1 MIGGIYKINIKV
13 GTKYTRRPYLL
24 LTLSPFFMS
33 IERKEGKMREAE
45 KKLRKHLV
53 FRIITKIFFAIH
65 CVRSGLHIFL
75 FFTSPSKHIIEKDIS
90 KWIQMEHEDL
100 YEQHLPF
107 WKQLVWLL
115 WKHEAYRN
123 LFYFRIKRDYLL
135 FSRVFLEIAS
145 LIYRPRNTLFI
156 RADNIGEGL
165 FIQHGY
171 STGIGGHSIGKNCWI
186 NQLVVI
192 GYSDKGKAP
201 TIGDNVHIATGAKVL
216 GDITIGDNSIIG
228 ANAVVVKD
236 VPPNCTVVGV
246 PAYIIKRDGKR
257 VKESL

>member
-1 MIGGIYKINIKV
+1 MK
-13 GTKYTRRPYLL
+13 
-24 LTLSPFFMS
+24 
-33 IERKEGKMREAE
+33 EAE
-45 KKLRKHLV
+45 NKLKNSLG
-53 FRIITKIFFAIH
+53 FRVITKTLFALNCI
-65 CVRSGLHIFL
+65 RSVIHIFL
-75 FFTSPSKHIIEKDIS
+75 FSTSPSKSVIEKDIN
-90 KWIQMEHEDL
+90 KWIKLEHEEL
-100 YEQHLPF
+100 HEQHLSF

-115 WKHEAYRN
+115 WKHEPYRN

-135 FSRVFLEIAS
+135 FSRVLLEIAN

-171 STGIGGHSIGKNCWI
+171 STGIGGRSIGKSCWI

-192 GYSDKGKAP
+192 GFSDSGKAP
-201 TIGDNVHIATGAKVL
+201 IIGDNVHIAAGAKVI
-216 GDITIGDNSIIG
+216 GDISIGDNSIIG

-246 PAYIIKRDGKR
+246 PAYIIKRDGKK
-257 VKESL
+257 VKEPL